1 MQAHLS
7 AFPKV
12 FPYYYWK
19 ASSAGETKKDRK
31 KKVSHK
37 LREVASRYVIKINT
51 TQVQVIG
58 SRDEETYSTGK
69 QNNTPYYTLGY
80 I

>member
-19 ASSAGETKKDRK
+19 ASSAWGKRQE